1 MSRSTTI
8 YTTMP
13 NSFLDLPFELRD
25 EIYKLIIP
33 IERGANGE
41 PLPVETDVTYWEDH
55 PIPQELHYPYNSPRP
70 TVSEGIF
77 RLGLRLLRTCRQV
90 NEEIAPYIYGQQRY
104 AFYRPRQA
112 LAWLD
117 RIGQHQSH
125 LRHVAILGSFVPDE
139 AFDDER
145 QVQAHIWASVIR
157 KLPNITSLSCLLH
170 LECRKWPPPDWST
183 SVWSNET
190 VLKAIRD
197 LTHIRLMFIEKATRA
212 DGHGWDTWESS
223 PLEPAFDQPF
233 LETLVLEGHP
243 IAGVKWYPEDYFD
256 RLVALKNLSF
266 CNTSRMQS
274 GNFKVSNDFF
284 SHIAPLR
291 SFTWSG
297 MYLTSSH
304 RKAFTT
310 RHGGT
315 LQFLELNVGMNYLED
330 RVAHRSEE
338 SACLNSLTKMFEALH
353 VLKALSLTYW
363 HDCARLIESMPRSL
377 TVLSLSGSATTW
389 SPNEV
394 SDKPLGHALRN
405 LPDRCPHLAHVRLQM
420 MQTVVDEEHLGG
432 CGTLSIDTHAALE
445 YMSSKIKDT
454 LVMGCVARGCN
465 RRAPMDPELTNK
477 IIQCWDSPQVSP
489 SYLSSRIFNIDLNN
503 PWKRYYAG
511 LESVIGSN

>member
-1 MSRSTTI
+1 M
-8 YTTMP
+8 
-13 NSFLDLPFELRD
+13 
-25 EIYKLIIP
+25 
-33 IERGANGE
+33 
-41 PLPVETDVTYWEDH
+41 
-55 PIPQELHYPYNSPRP
+55 
-70 TVSEGIF
+70 
-77 RLGLRLLRTCRQV
+77 
-90 NEEIAPYIYGQQRY
+90 
-104 AFYRPRQA
+104 
-112 LAWLD
+112 
-117 RIGQHQSH
+117 
-125 LRHVAILGSFVPDE
+125 
-139 AFDDER
+139 
-145 QVQAHIWASVIR
+145 
-157 KLPNITSLSCLLH
+157 
-170 LECRKWPPPDWST
+170 LE
-183 SVWSNET
+183 
-190 VLKAIRD
+190 AIRD
-197 LTHIRLMFIEKATRA
+197 LAHIRLMFIEKATRV
-212 DGHGWDTWESS
+212 DGHGWDAWESS

-266 CNTSRMQS
+266 CNASRMQS

-315 LQFLELNVGMNYLED
+315 LQFLELNVGMKYLED

-363 HDCARLIESMPRSL
+363 HDCARLFESMPRSL

-394 SDKPLGHALRN
+394 SDEPLGHALRN

-420 MQTVVDEEHLGG
+420 MQTVVNEEHLGR

-489 SYLSSRIFNIDLNN
+489 SYLSSRISNIDLNN
-503 PWKRYYAG
+503 PWKR
-511 LESVIGSN
+511 